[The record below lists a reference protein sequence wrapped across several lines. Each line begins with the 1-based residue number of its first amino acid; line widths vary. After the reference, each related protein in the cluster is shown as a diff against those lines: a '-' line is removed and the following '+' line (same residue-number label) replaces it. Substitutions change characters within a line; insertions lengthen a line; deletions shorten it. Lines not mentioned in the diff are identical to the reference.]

1 MSELLSA
8 TELIELKTNASENST
23 ALRMQPQCTNEP
35 LNYAKKMQYKLIN
48 LALAQDLAAAEGLAA
63 AEALAGDVSPASW
76 GM

>member
-1 MSELLSA
+1 MQLCE
-8 TELIELKTNASENST
+8 KNAIN
-23 ALRMQPQCTNEP
+23 
-35 LNYAKKMQYKLIN
+35 IN